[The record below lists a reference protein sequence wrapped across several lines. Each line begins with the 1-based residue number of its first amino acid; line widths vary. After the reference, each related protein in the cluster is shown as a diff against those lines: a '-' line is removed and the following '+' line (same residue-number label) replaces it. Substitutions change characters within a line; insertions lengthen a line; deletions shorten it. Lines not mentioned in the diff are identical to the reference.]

1 MDCCRFYSLVVVLL
15 MSCSCWAQEFRCAV
29 SVNYQKLQSTTQ
41 QFSSGDTKVYE
52 SMKQALEDFVNGRR
66 WTNLEFEQQE
76 RIDCSLSLILNEQ
89 QSLTDFKAQLQ
100 LQLRLP
106 AYNSNYTSGVF
117 NYMENDFQFS
127 YNESQPIDF
136 EPNTFY
142 GNLSSTVAYYC
153 YIMLGIYFDSYGLGG
168 GEPFFDMA
176 RTISQTAEN
185 SGFKGWRSSEGQK
198 ARYWFMEN
206 HTNSAYSPLHQAYYY
221 YQRLGLDMMTK
232 DQPQARKN
240 IIQALSALHEVHKV
254 RPNVLSVTQ
263 FVDVKIAEIISIFTP
278 APAEEQKQVYQI
290 LKEVS
295 PINATKLKGFATQ

>member
-1 MDCCRFYSLVVVLL
+1 
-15 MSCSCWAQEFRCAV
+15 
-29 SVNYQKLQSTTQ
+29 
-41 QFSSGDTKVYE
+41 
-52 SMKQALEDFVNGRR
+52 
-66 WTNLEFEQQE
+66 
-76 RIDCSLSLILNEQ
+76 
-89 QSLTDFKAQLQ
+89 
-100 LQLRLP
+100 
-106 AYNSNYTSGVF
+106 
-117 NYMENDFQFS
+117 
-127 YNESQPIDF
+127 
-136 EPNTFY
+136 
-142 GNLSSTVAYYC
+142 
-153 YIMLGIYFDSYGLGG
+153 
-168 GEPFFDMA
+168 
-176 RTISQTAEN
+176 
-185 SGFKGWRSSEGQK
+185 
-198 ARYWFMEN
+198 MEN